1 MPFISTNDHNPSAE
15 NRDLSSSL
23 QNASLPDRPSDEALD
38 LRLGR
43 CRKGWRGVVSDLVPI
58 EGSGIAWNE
67 LERRLL
73 EMGFVEGAAVEIL
86 HEGPI
91 KRDPIAVR
99 VDETTV
105 AVRRADA
112 VAIVVRALGVN

>member
-1 MPFISTNDHNPSAE
+1 MSTSVRKASNPT
-15 NRDLSSSL
+15 
-23 QNASLPDRPSDEALD
+23 LPDAESQD

-43 CRKGWRGVVSDLVPI
+43 CRKGWRGLVSDLVPI
-58 EGSGIAWNE
+58 EGSSIPWNE

-73 EMGFVEGAAVEIL
+73 EMGFVEGAAVEVL

-105 AVRRADA
+105 AIRRADA
-112 VAIVVRALGVN
+112 IAIVVRALGVN